1 MIVPLQKRI
10 SWEIINLG
18 RPMICYVRESFCI
31 RRLCRGMLRP
41 ERPLLRIINVVN
53 PRPSPWTKTPL
64 SVLVQSWCFFTNDQN
79 YYERPQQ
86 RKWWFSG
93 EIEFSIRTSYASAS
107 IKLLGAG
114 LTSETCLSVFSS
126 SLTAVGTSW
135 EQLKVFLRFRW
146 FRWFKMIANDTRNLV
161 D

>member
-53 PRPSPWTKTPL
+53 PQPPQWTNTPL
-64 SVLVQSWCFFTNDQN
+64 SALVQSWCLLSNDQN
-79 YYERPQQ
+79 YYERPEQ

-93 EIEFSIRTSYASAS
+93 EIRFLLRTSYTSAS

-126 SLTAVGTSW
+126 SLAGQAREETILHW
-135 EQLKVFLRFRW
+135 WCYWQQ
-146 FRWFKMIANDTRNLV
+146 I
-161 D
+161 